1 MFDPVVLHPYLTF
14 KAVRS
19 GGKGG
24 QHVNKVSSAVEL
36 YFDIPNCSALADEQK
51 AMILSKLKHRINA
64 AGVLML
70 VSQAER
76 SQHANKKNV
85 ISRFDE
91 LITLALKKKAK
102 RIPTRISEAQ
112 KKKRLESKRK
122 QSEKKKL
129 RRLRDED

>member
-36 YFDIPNCSALADEQK
+36 YFDIPNCSALVDEQK
-51 AMILSKLKHRINA
+51 AMILSKLKHRISA

-112 KKKRLESKRK
+112 KEATGI
-122 QSEKKKL
+122 EKKTI
-129 RRLRDED
+129 